1 MTWVVANLGLIWA
14 RMLDHV
20 VLSLPP
26 IVLCFV
32 IAVPLGW
39 LARRYRVS
47 RGIILT
53 GAGLLYAVPSLP
65 LFFVLP
71 AVIGTGLRSPL
82 NVIIALTLY
91 GVALMVR
98 VVADGLESVDA
109 DVRQSASAVG
119 YSAWS
124 RFWQV
129 ELPLAGPVLL
139 AGMRVVAVST
149 VSLVTVGAV
158 IGVQSLGSLF
168 TDGFQRGIQAEI
180 IAGLVATVALA
191 LLFDGALVLAG
202 RVLMPWTRKVASVRA
217 PAPAEVSAA

>member
-1 MTWVVANLGLIWA
+1 MTWVLANLGLIWA
-14 RMLDHV
+14 RTLDHV

-32 IAVPLGW
+32 IALPLGW
-39 LARRYRVS
+39 LARRYRIS

-98 VVADGLESVDA
+98 VVSDGLDSVDA

-129 ELPLAGPVLL
+129 ELPLSGPVLL

-180 IAGLVATVALA
+180 IAGLVATVGLA

-202 RVLMPWTRKVASVRA
+202 RLLMPWTRRVTPAKPSV
-217 PAPAEVSAA
+217 PLEVSAA

>member
-1 MTWVVANLGLIWA
+1 MTWALANLGLIWG
-14 RMLDHV
+14 RTLDHI

-26 IVLCFV
+26 IVLCFL

-39 LARRYRVS
+39 LARRYTIS
-47 RGIILT
+47 RGVILT

-91 GVALMVR
+91 GIALMVR
-98 VVADGLESVDA
+98 VVSDGLESVDA
-109 DVRQSASAVG
+109 DVRQSATAVG
-119 YSAWS
+119 YSGWT

-191 LLFDGALVLAG
+191 LAFDGALVLLG
-202 RVLMPWTRKVASVRA
+202 RILMPWTRRTA
-217 PAPAEVSAA
+217 PARVSSPVEVSAA

>member
-1 MTWVVANLGLIWA
+1 MTWVLANLGLIWE
-14 RMLDHV
+14 RTLDHV

-26 IVLCFV
+26 IALCFV

-39 LARRYRVS
+39 LARRYSVS
-47 RGIILT
+47 RGVILT

-65 LFFVLP
+65 LFLVLP

-98 VVADGLESVDA
+98 VVHDGLESVDA

-119 YSAWS
+119 YSTWS

-191 LLFDGALVLAG
+191 LACDGALVLAG
-202 RVLMPWTRKVASVRA
+202 RLLMPWTRRVKTIRG
-217 PAPAEVSAA
+217 AAAVGVGAA

>member
-1 MTWVVANLGLIWA
+1 MTWVLANLGLIWA
-14 RMLDHV
+14 RTLDHV

-26 IVLCFV
+26 ILLCFV

-65 LFFVLP
+65 LIFVLP
-71 AVIGTGLRSPL
+71 AVIGTSLLSPL

-91 GVALMVR
+91 GIALMVR
-98 VVADGLESVDA
+98 VVSDGLDSVDA
-109 DVRQSASAVG
+109 DVRQSASAMG
-119 YSAWS
+119 YSTWS

-180 IAGLVATVALA
+180 VAGLVATVALA

-202 RVLMPWTRKVASVRA
+202 RMLMPWTRRVTTAKPSV
-217 PAPAEVSAA
+217 PVEVSAA

>member
-1 MTWVVANLGLIWA
+1 MTWVLANLGLIWA
-14 RMLDHV
+14 RTLDHI

-39 LARRYRVS
+39 LARRYTIS
-47 RGIILT
+47 RGVILT

-98 VVADGLESVDA
+98 VVSDGLDSVDA
-109 DVRQSASAVG
+109 DVRQSATAMG
-119 YSAWS
+119 YSGWT

-180 IAGLVATVALA
+180 IAGLVATVGLA
-191 LLFDGALVLAG
+191 LLFDGALVLLG
-202 RVLMPWTRKVASVRA
+202 RILMPWTRRSA
-217 PAPAEVSAA
+217 PARVGTPIEVSAA

>member
-1 MTWVVANLGLIWA
+1 MTWVLANLGLIWA
-14 RMLDHV
+14 RTLDHV
-20 VLSLPP
+20 LLSLPP
-26 IVLCFV
+26 IVLCFL
-32 IAVPLGW
+32 IALPLGW
-39 LARRYRVS
+39 LARRYRLS

-98 VVADGLESVDA
+98 VVSDGLDSVDA

-119 YSAWS
+119 YSGWS

-129 ELPLAGPVLL
+129 ELPLSGPVLL

-180 IAGLVATVALA
+180 IAGLVATVGLA
-191 LLFDGALVLAG
+191 LIFDGALVLTG
-202 RVLMPWTRKVASVRA
+202 RMLMPWTRKVA
-217 PAPAEVSAA
+217 PARPSTPIEVSAA

>member
-1 MTWVVANLGLIWA
+1 MTWVLANLGLIWE
-14 RMLDHV
+14 RTLDHV

-26 IVLCFV
+26 IALCFV

-39 LARRYRVS
+39 LARRYTLS
-47 RGIILT
+47 RGVILT

-98 VVADGLESVDA
+98 VVHDGLESVDA
-109 DVRQSASAVG
+109 DVRQSATAVG
-119 YSAWS
+119 YSTWS

-180 IAGLVATVALA
+180 VAGLVATVALA
-191 LLFDGALVLAG
+191 LVCDGALVLAG
-202 RVLMPWTRKVASVRA
+202 RLLMPWTRRVRT
-217 PAPAEVSAA
+217 PRSDAAVVGGAA

>member
-1 MTWVVANLGLIWA
+1 MTWALANLGLIWG
-14 RMLDHV
+14 RTLDHI

-39 LARRYRVS
+39 LARRYTIS
-47 RGIILT
+47 RGVILT

-98 VVADGLESVDA
+98 VVSDGLDSVDA
-109 DVRQSASAVG
+109 DVRQSATAVG
-119 YSAWS
+119 YSGWT

-180 IAGLVATVALA
+180 IAGLVATVGLALA
-191 LLFDGALVLAG
+191 FDGALVLLG
-202 RVLMPWTRKVASVRA
+202 RILMPWTRRTA
-217 PAPAEVSAA
+217 PARVTTPIEVSAA

>member
-1 MTWVVANLGLIWA
+1 MTWVAANLGLIWA
-14 RMLDHV
+14 RTLDHV
-20 VLSLPP
+20 VLSVPP

-39 LARRYRVS
+39 LARRDRFS
-47 RGIILT
+47 RGVILT

-65 LFFVLP
+65 LLLVLP

-82 NVIIALTLY
+82 NVIIALALY

-98 VVADGLESVDA
+98 VVADGLDSVDA
-109 DVRQSASAVG
+109 DVRQSATAVG

-129 ELPLAGPVLL
+129 ELPLSGPVLL
-139 AGMRVVAVST
+139 AGMRVVTVST

-180 IAGLVATVALA
+180 IAGLVATVGLA
-191 LLFDGALVLAG
+191 LIFDGALVLAG
-202 RVLMPWTRKVASVRA
+202 RLLMPWTRKVA
-217 PAPAEVSAA
+217 PARPSASIEVSAA